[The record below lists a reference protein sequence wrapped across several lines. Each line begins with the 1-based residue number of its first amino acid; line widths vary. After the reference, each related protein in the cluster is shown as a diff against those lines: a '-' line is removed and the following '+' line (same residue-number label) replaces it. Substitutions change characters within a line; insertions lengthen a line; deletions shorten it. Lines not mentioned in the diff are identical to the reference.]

1 VPKPSLL
8 AVLGVAGSIA
18 ALVLPCSVAAD
29 SPPLK
34 VGFVST
40 FSGFMTEEGQAD
52 DAAIAAFIKEHGDSV
67 SGRKLEIIKRDD
79 AGNGPDV
86 AKRLAQELIVNDHV
100 DFLMGQ
106 IFTPNARA
114 VGDVSTSSK
123 VPDFYLNGGYGMLEG
138 RPYTARFGFAQGQ
151 LLYPLAQWARKNGI
165 KNVALIYLDFS
176 SGHDAA
182 TSFKDAFTA
191 GGGTISGD
199 IAVPMNTTDF
209 SAYIQRI
216 RDAKPQAVFMF
227 LTTQSPQF
235 LKQWRST
242 MGPKSGI
249 QLLGTTET
257 DELELPILGD
267 DAVGVISASNY
278 SAAHDSKLNKQFT
291 KDMLAADS
299 HIPSPDFLSVAVYDA
314 LQAIYKVTA
323 AQNGA
328 LEPDKTMALVRQLKF
343 ESPRGPVEIDPQT
356 RDIIQNIY
364 IRRVDKVNG
373 TYQNTEI
380 ATYPHVKDPF
390 EK

>member
-1 VPKPSLL
+1 MPRTTPL
-8 AVLGVAGSIA
+8 AALALAGSLIML
-18 ALVLPCSVAAD
+18 ALPRGVAAD
-29 SPPLK
+29 APPLK

-67 SGRKLEIIKRDD
+67 AGRKLQIIKRDD
-79 AGNGPDV
+79 GGNGPDQ

-123 VPDFYLNGGYGMLEG
+123 VPDFYLNGGYGMLEN

-151 LLYPLAQWARKNGI
+151 LLYPLAQWARKSGI

-191 GGGTISGD
+191 AGGTISSD
-199 IAVPMNTTDF
+199 IAVPMNATDF
-209 SAYIQRI
+209 SAYIAAHSRCETAG
-216 RDAKPQAVFMF
+216 RVHVPHHAVAAVPQAMA
-227 LTTQSPQF
+227 QHDGREERHPAA
-235 LKQWRST
+235 R
-242 MGPKSGI
+242 
-249 QLLGTTET
+249 
-257 DELELPILGD
+257 D
-267 DAVGVISASNY
+267 DRNRRVGAPDPRRRRRRHHQRVNY

-291 KDMLAADS
+291 KDMLAADP

-314 LQAIYKVTA
+314 LQAIYKVVA
-323 AQNGA
+323 AQNGNVDP
-328 LEPDKTMALVRQLKF
+328 EKTMSLVRGMKF

-364 IRRVDKVNG
+364 IRRVDKING
-373 TYQNTEI
+373 VYQNTEI
-380 ATYPHVKDPF
+380 AVYPHVRDPF